1 MGYNEFKVIVPLPTK
16 KMHTHSICHLF
27 RYLYSS
33 LKGKKIMLNRKAP
46 DTMIAL
52 FDQSLMLQQT
62 EFTDHDTIKN
72 I

>member
-1 MGYNEFKVIVPLPTK
+1 
-16 KMHTHSICHLF
+16 
-27 RYLYSS
+27 
-33 LKGKKIMLNRKAP
+33 MLNRKAP